1 MITTLLKNMGIED
14 KDLKT
19 YAKKSKYEIND
30 INGFDYIY
38 NPGVP
43 MYIFNKRTVVTD
55 LKDQNDS
62 RIDTIEIEF
71 IE

>member
-1 MITTLLKNMGIED
+1 
-14 KDLKT
+14 
-19 YAKKSKYEIND
+19 
-30 INGFDYIY
+30 
-38 NPGVP
+38 